1 MTAIMTSL
9 QILSPIQ
16 ELPEPPSFTTTQKK
30 NNAKIFFPKKK
41 LARLHGID
49 PRIYKNILL
58 PISMIGERDVNE
70 KQLIKKRR
78 EWVIP
83 KIVIEEVKFP
93 DDCSPSDMA
102 VRTDACGG
110 FLHPSHAVYSAVS
123 ANDHNA
129 LKNIILSGR
138 VNVNQLN
145 ASGVTA
151 LHESSYEGKSRC
163 VNVLVQLGADVD
175 CRDREGWTPLHAA
188 VCGGNHKCAAYL
200 LRQGANV
207 RAKNDDGLSP
217 IHIAVQQ
224 RDRQMV
230 QLLSSRNVLFSPHRH
245 DRRHLLK
252 AHV

>member
-1 MTAIMTSL
+1 
-9 QILSPIQ
+9 
-16 ELPEPPSFTTTQKK
+16 
-30 NNAKIFFPKKK
+30 
-41 LARLHGID
+41 
-49 PRIYKNILL
+49 
-58 PISMIGERDVNE
+58 
-70 KQLIKKRR
+70 
-78 EWVIP
+78 
-83 KIVIEEVKFP
+83 
-93 DDCSPSDMA
+93 
-102 VRTDACGG
+102 
-110 FLHPSHAVYSAVS
+110 
-123 ANDHNA
+123 
-129 LKNIILSGR
+129 ILSGR

-230 QLLSSRNVLFSPHRH
+230 Q
-245 DRRHLLK
+245 
-252 AHV
+252 